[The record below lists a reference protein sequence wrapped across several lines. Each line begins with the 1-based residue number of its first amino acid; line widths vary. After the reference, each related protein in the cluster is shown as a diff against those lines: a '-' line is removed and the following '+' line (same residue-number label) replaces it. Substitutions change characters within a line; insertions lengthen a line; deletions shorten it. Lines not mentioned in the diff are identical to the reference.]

1 MQKQQS
7 QAHLMT
13 KTNYDLSVQFR
24 KDLMNTYDKVG
35 NRGMTQKQAY
45 ELTVKQPAP
54 RYYVTAKQA
63 YQVISKMMKG
73 DFSEVRKMK
82 ENKRRLYASLFNV
95 TCKLMNKRCYRK
107 KKLFYIMQF
116 AVLEPAPEF
125 FVNWRSFQKIFQC
138 VQDGHFK
145 DSPKWYDFGKAKI
158 ENFEP
163 QDKHEFK
170 TRTYDRQER

>member
-1 MQKQQS
+1 
-7 QAHLMT
+7 
-13 KTNYDLSVQFR
+13 
-24 KDLMNTYDKVG
+24 
-35 NRGMTQKQAY
+35 
-45 ELTVKQPAP
+45 
-54 RYYVTAKQA
+54 
-63 YQVISKMMKG
+63 MMKG

-82 ENKRRLYASLFNV
+82 ENKRRQYASLFNV
-95 TCKLMNKRCYRK
+95 ACKLMNKRCYRK

-125 FVNWRSFQKIFQC
+125 FVDWRSFQKIFQC

-145 DSPKWYDFGKAKI
+145 NSPKWYDQEKAKI